1 MRKIILL
8 ILSFTISVAA
18 VAQQQA
24 TFAQYMFNGLAINPA
39 YAGQHKALSASVL
52 SRFQNIG
59 LPGAP
64 TTHSFSVHA
73 PLVNQRIA
81 VGALVVHDKIG
92 VISQTGVNGIYA
104 YRLPINQKT
113 NITLGIQGGFSS
125 YNAVYSNL
133 ETYQPDAIF
142 SRDVRQVRPNIGAG
156 AFLNATK
163 WYIGLSAP
171 HLVNNVFTRAN
182 DLTTVHQNVPIILAG
197 GYVMDISSKVKF
209 KPNGLIKLMDN
220 RPVEMDI
227 NANFLIDGVLWGG
240 LSYRTS
246 NSLNALLDLQVTDQ
260 LRFGYSY
267 TVAFGRIKSVEIG
280 SHEFFVGYILNYK
293 MKGVISPRYF

>member
-18 VAQQQA
+18 AAQQQA

-113 NITLGIQGGFSS
+113 NVTLGIQGGFSS

-171 HLVNNVFTRAN
+171 HLVNNVFTRGN

-209 KPNGLIKLMDN
+209 KPNGLIKLIDN

-227 NANFLIDGVLWGG
+227 NTNFLIDGVLWAG

-246 NSLNALLDLQVTDQ
+246 NSLNALFDLQVTDQ